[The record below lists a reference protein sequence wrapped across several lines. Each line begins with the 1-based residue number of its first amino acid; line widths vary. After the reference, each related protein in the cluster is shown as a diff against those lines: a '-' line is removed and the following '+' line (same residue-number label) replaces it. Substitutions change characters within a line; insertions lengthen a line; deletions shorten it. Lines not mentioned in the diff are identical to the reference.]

1 MKRMLGLLLALA
13 VMVGMSVPAFAQE
26 KAKAEAKKAGKEGE
40 AKKSTTAAAKKDGKK
55 AAAKGEKKAA
65 TTAEK
70 KDAAKKDAK
79 KAEKK
84 AEKK

>member
-26 KAKAEAKKAGKEGE
+26 KAKAEAKKGTTAEAKKAGKEGE

-70 KDAAKKDAK
+70 KDAAK
-79 KAEKK
+79 
-84 AEKK
+84 